1 MPSFKHEHDKIMK
14 AQEQDPKQF
23 DIGDYHKEYVYN
35 PSAGIEQ
42 SFKEDS
48 EYKRMYMVR
57 SDKYKYNEDIVLTE
71 IEEYIDA
78 TYKGHYTNS
87 NNSVQGLDIWK
98 ARGTMSDSCI
108 DTSIKYLLR
117 YGKKE
122 GKNRKDLLKAV
133 HYLVLALGNERG

>member
-1 MPSFKHEHDKIMK
+1 MTSVTKEINNIMDCG
-14 AQEQDPKQF
+14 ELSDDF
-23 DIGDYHKEYVYN
+23 SISDYHYN
-35 PSAGIEQ
+35 YNTDSPIN
-42 SFKEDS
+42 FKEDS
-48 EYKRMYMVR
+48 EYNRMYMVR
-57 SDKYKYNEDIVLTE
+57 SNKYKYNEDIVLTE

-122 GKNRKDLLKAV
+122 GKNRKDLLKAA
-133 HYLVLALGNERG
+133 HYIILALGNERD